1 MASINFG
8 STSGS
13 RPYCTLTVTAA
24 KPNIEL
30 NQTTVS
36 FSLVL
41 HRPSSISSSA
51 TKSWSVTIDGRVYN
65 GSGTI
70 GGSGDKTLLTGSQT
84 ITHNP
89 DGARSIAFSGS
100 VKLDIT
106 WSGTPLGTISGNGSM
121 PLTTIPR
128 TSSFGTIS
136 GNTIGSGITVN
147 INRNSSSF
155 THYLYYYIGSMGWQ
169 LIGTG
174 IGTSITFTPAISTCA
189 PCMNASA
196 TMYFL
201 LRTYNG
207 STQIGGD
214 VTTGITTYL
223 NSKSTCSYSNSQI
236 GSGGTITVNSLAS
249 SYTHDLWYS
258 FGTIS
263 WKYIGSASTSLSFS
277 LDMSTFASQIPNATS
292 GTLYIYCRSYNNG
305 TSLGDYTYSQ
315 TVYLPDNIR
324 PTLGLFEMS
333 GVHLFKNKYVQYLSQ
348 VSWAITNC
356 TGIYGSTISKYM
368 ISGTQ
373 ISASTSTGTSSVLT
387 NTGTLTYTAS
397 ITDSRG
403 RTDAKTFSIIVLP
416 YTKPSCS
423 ISAERGIYSL
433 INNTFT
439 LDESNGTTLRLKPQY
454 SYHSVENLNSI
465 SSKVITSHSLTVDA
479 LGNNEYVYLGKPD
492 KENEE
497 GKFSTDNSY
506 SVDFTVIDE
515 VGNTASV
522 QVNVPT
528 GKTIMDILSDGT
540 GVAFGKVAQLS
551 NTMDV
556 DMILKL
562 RKGLKGSNDALID
575 LDNILVFVEEG

>member
-1 MASINFG
+1 MEQINFG

-24 KPNIEL
+24 DPNVEL

-41 HRPSSISSSA
+41 HRPSSISSTA
-51 TKSWSVTIDGRVYN
+51 TKSWSVTIDGKTHS

-89 DGARSIAFSGS
+89 DGAKSIAFSGS
-100 VKLDIT
+100 AKLDIT
-106 WSGTPLGTISGNGSM
+106 WSGTPLGTISGNSSM
-121 PLTTIPR
+121 NLATIPR
-128 TSSFGTIS
+128 TSSFGSIS

-189 PCMNASA
+189 PYMNASA

-214 VTTGITTYL
+214 VTTGISVYL

-236 GSGGTITVNSLAS
+236 GSGGTITVNRLAS

-258 FGTIS
+258 FGGIS
-263 WKYIGSASTSLSFS
+263 WKYIGSASTSSSFS

-292 GTLYIYCRSYNNG
+292 GTLYIHCRSYNNG
-305 TSLGDYTYSQ
+305 TTIGDYTYSQ

-324 PTLGLFEMS
+324 PTLGSFTMS
-333 GVHLFKNKYVQYLSQ
+333 GVNLFKNKYVQYLSQ
-348 VSWAITNC
+348 VSWSMTGC
-356 TGIYGSTISKYM
+356 VGIYGSTISKYA
-368 ISGTQ
+368 ITGTQ

-403 RTDAKTFSIIVLP
+403 RTDAKTYSIIVLS

-423 ISAERGIYSL
+423 ITVERGIYSL
-433 INNTFT
+433 VNNVFT

-454 SYHSVENLNSI
+454 SYHNVENLNSI
-465 SSKVITSHSLTVDA
+465 SSKVVTSNSLTVNA
-479 LGNNEYVYLGKPD
+479 LGSGEYVYLGKPD
-492 KENEE
+492 KENED

-515 VGNTASV
+515 VGNSASV
-522 QVNVPT
+522 QVSVPT
-528 GKTIMDILSDGT
+528 GKTIMDILADGS
-540 GVAFGKVAQLS
+540 GVAFGKVAQLP
-551 NTMDV
+551 NTLDI
-556 DMILKL
+556 DMILKA
-562 RKGLKGSNDALID
+562 RKGIQGQGNTFID